1 MTPNAEVTFHKLSVA
16 HLDDVL
22 EIERLSF
29 KTPWSKFAFIHEIQ
43 FQKSVFR
50 VIEVDGRVV
59 GYGGF
64 WLVLDEAH
72 ISNIAVHPDYR
83 RRGLGRMLLI
93 RLLEEAVS
101 RGATKASLE
110 VRRSNVAAQQMY
122 GGFGFKVVG
131 VRKHYYSDE
140 NEDALIMWNGNIAA
154 TLASTTQKVKRNVE

>member
-1 MTPNAEVTFHKLSVA
+1 MTLNTEVTFHKLSVA
-16 HLDDVL
+16 HLDEVL
-22 EIERLSF
+22 EIERLGF

-43 FQKSVFR
+43 FDKSVFK
-50 VIEVDGRVV
+50 VVKVGGRVV

-93 RLLEEAVS
+93 HLLEEAVS
-101 RGATKASLE
+101 RGASKASLE
-110 VRRSNVAAQQMY
+110 VRRSNAAAQEIY
-122 GGFGFKVVG
+122 GGFGFRVVG

-140 NEDALIMWNGNIAA
+140 NEDALIMWNGDIAA
-154 TLASTTQKVKRNVE
+154 TLASTTPRAKRDVK